1 MIIVRKMEKAG
12 YGVSDFDELRAEIV
26 LTHHIQTADVKM
38 NKNNQLLLC
47 TLSQMLGG
55 K

>member
-12 YGVSDFDELRAEIV
+12 FGVSDSEIV

-38 NKNNQLLLC
+38 NKNNQLFLC